1 MGMETDI
8 LEKTKINGAGLDL
21 FTCSIVRVVAAGEG
35 RKWRVVDLWEG
46 GAREEGP
53 CVPSLVR
60 SADRAGVNGGG
71 FGSVGA
77 VFCAVFVWIFVK

>member
-8 LEKTKINGAGLDL
+8 LRKINGAGLDL

-35 RKWRVVDLWEG
+35 RKWRRVVDLWVG

-53 CVPSLVR
+53 CVWSLVR

-77 VFCAVFVWIFVK
+77 GFWLVFFDRALGL